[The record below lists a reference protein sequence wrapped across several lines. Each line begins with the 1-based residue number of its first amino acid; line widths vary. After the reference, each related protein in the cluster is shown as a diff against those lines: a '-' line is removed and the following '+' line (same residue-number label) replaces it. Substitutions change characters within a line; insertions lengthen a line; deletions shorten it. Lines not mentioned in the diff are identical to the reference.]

1 MRGDDASQ
9 TDDVTSILLALVEA
23 LPDPVFVKN
32 RHHQWIYGNK
42 AFRDLIGIEDY
53 YGKTDLDVGFSDQQ
67 VRGFFAEDE
76 KVIAGAPSTK
86 EEQIGTDLYAL
97 TKKVPITLPDGSQ
110 GLAGII
116 FDITSYRKALLE
128 NERLTVANEAKA
140 RFIAHTSHEIRTP
153 LNGILG
159 MAQSLADDDLPPT
172 QRDKVD
178 IILDS
183 GKTLLSTLND
193 VLDLARIE
201 SGKLEISPVATDIR
215 HALQRVAKLY
225 APQAAEKDLKLEI
238 NVDQTVP
245 SCLSLDPVRLR
256 QCTANLIANA
266 VKFTRVGG
274 IFITVSAQ
282 MNEADDSCML
292 SIAIKDTGIGIN
304 PEALHRLFSEFTQA
318 DESTTRQFGGTGLG
332 LAITRK
338 LARMMGGDVKV
349 RSAIDFGSEF
359 TLTLPARMA
368 AQQDGDKQSALKV
381 QALGAMRGRRILL
394 VDDNAVNLQ
403 IARLFLAPLEVE
415 ITEARHGR
423 QALDE
428 LAAGQFDLVLLDVH
442 MPVMDG
448 TETIRRI
455 RSSSEAWSKVP
466 VIALTADAMTGDRE
480 RYLAMGMNGYTTK
493 PVNQHELFAEISR
506 VLACGQQPAG
516 AEPDSPK
523 PDKATPDT
531 VPPEAGRQDRGPDRR
546 AGGDA
551 KHDRDASFENLRQSW
566 IECFEQ
572 QVGQLLILLTTDQ
585 ADAISPDEIYTIA
598 HDCKAQAPVFDFA
611 LIGSIASD
619 LCDML
624 KDRGEQLTDA
634 QHRATVDY
642 VRSMAGIIKRRLEGD
657 GGPVGEAIRARLS
670 AA

>member
-1 MRGDDASQ
+1 MLGDDASQ
-9 TDDVTSILLALVEA
+9 TDDVASILNALVEA

-42 AFRDLIGIEDY
+42 AFRKLIGMEDY
-53 YGKTDLDVGFSDQQ
+53 YGKTDLDAGFSAEQ
-67 VRGFFAEDE
+67 VQGFHAEDE
-76 KVIAGAPSTK
+76 KVIAGVPSTK
-86 EEQIGTDLYAL
+86 EEQIGTDLFAL
-97 TKKVPITLPDGSQ
+97 TKKVPIRLPDGNR

-116 FDITSYRKALLE
+116 FDITSYRKTLLE
-128 NERLTVANEAKA
+128 NERLTAANEAKA

-159 MAQSLADDDLPPT
+159 MAQSLAGDDLPPA
-172 QRDKVD
+172 QSEKVD

-193 VLDLARIE
+193 VLDLAKIE
-201 SGKLEISPVATDIR
+201 SGKLKVSPVDTDIR
-215 HALQRVAKLY
+215 HALRRVAKLY
-225 APQAAEKDLKLEI
+225 APQATEKDLKLDI
-238 NVDQTVP
+238 NVEQDVP

-256 QCTANLIANA
+256 QCAANLIANA

-274 IFITVSAQ
+274 IFVTVSAQ
-282 MNEADDSCML
+282 MNEADDTCLL
-292 SIAIKDTGIGIN
+292 SIAIKDTGIGIS
-304 PEALHRLFSEFTQA
+304 PEVLHLLFSEFTQA

-359 TLTLPARMA
+359 TLTLPARVV
-368 AQQDGDKQSALKV
+368 AQQDSAEQAAPKAE
-381 QALGAMRGRRILL
+381 ALGTMTGKRILL

-403 IARLFLAPLEVE
+403 IARLFLAPLDVE

-455 RSSSEAWSKVP
+455 RSSSEAWSQVP

-493 PVNQHELFAEISR
+493 PVNQHELFAEITR
-506 VLACGQQPAG
+506 VLAADQKPASAIPNG
-516 AEPDSPK
+516 ALPGSDNRVPEPARPS
-523 PDKATPDT
+523 
-531 VPPEAGRQDRGPDRR
+531 
-546 AGGDA
+546 GDA
-551 KHDRDASFENLRQSW
+551 SRRNRGASFEHLRESW

-585 ADAISPDEIYTIA
+585 ADAIKPGEIYTIA

-619 LCDML
+619 LCDLL
-624 KDRGEQLTDA
+624 KGHGERLSDE

-642 VRSMAGIIKRRLEGD
+642 VRSMASIIKRRLEGD